1 MKTDKKNFLGA
12 AALVIFLL
20 CAFQTFNFYDGGYRV
35 IKNSNFRR
43 GEKLTYLA
51 HYSFLSAGESVVY
64 LDPQIHTV
72 NARPCYKVDITGK
85 SIGIF
90 AAMLRIN
97 DTWQSYIDTSAMIP
111 HKFYRNI
118 EEGKYRKKE
127 TVTFD
132 HFNKMAEL
140 RHTTNKD
147 PEKVEHYKVPTNVQD
162 MVSGYYFLRTLDF
175 TNKKVGDTISID
187 GFFENKNYKLAIKY
201 LGKDVLSSKVGKIN
215 TEVIVPLMPGN
226 DLFDGKES
234 IKIWI
239 SNDANRIPIK
249 IKAKMFVGAVEVD
262 LTKYENL
269 KVPLALVKK

>member
-1 MKTDKKNFLGA
+1 MKFRQKTFWLMGSIAFL
-12 AALVIFLL
+12 LL
-20 CAFQTFNFYDGGYRV
+20 CAFQFVNQYDGGYRV
-35 IKNSNFRR
+35 VKNNNFRR
-43 GEKLTYLA
+43 GEKLSYLA

-72 NARPCYKVDITGK
+72 NSRPCYKVDITGK
-85 SIGIF
+85 SVGIF

-127 TVTFD
+127 TVIFD
-132 HFNKMAEL
+132 HFNKTAEL

-147 PEKVEHYKVPTNVQD
+147 PEKVEQYKIPTNVQD

-175 TNKKVGDTISID
+175 TNKKVGDTLTID

-201 LGKDVLSSKVGKIN
+201 LGKDVLSSKVGKVN

-249 IKAKMFVGAVEVD
+249 IKAKMFVGAVDID

-269 KVPLALVKK
+269 KTPLALVKK

>member
-1 MKTDKKNFLGA
+1 MKIWQKTFFISSFLM
-12 AALVIFLL
+12 VSLL
-20 CAFQTFNFYDGGYRV
+20 CSFQFLHNFDDNYRV
-35 IKNSNFRR
+35 VKNSNFRR
-43 GEKLTYLA
+43 GEKLSYLA
-51 HYSFLSAGESVVY
+51 HYSFFSAGESVVY

-72 NARPCYKVDITGK
+72 NSRPCYKVDITGK
-85 SIGIF
+85 SVGVF

-127 TVTFD
+127 TVVFD
-132 HFNKMAEL
+132 HFNKTAEL
-140 RHTTNKD
+140 RHVTNKD
-147 PEKVEHYKVPTNVQD
+147 AEKVENYKIPSNVQD

-175 TNKKVGDTISID
+175 TNKKVNDTLTID

-201 LGKDVLSSKVGKIN
+201 LGKEILSTKVGKVH
-215 TEVIVPLMPGN
+215 TEVIVPIMPGN
-226 DLFDGKES
+226 ELFDGKES

-249 IKAKMFVGAVEVD
+249 IKAKMFVGSVEVD

-269 KVPLALVKK
+269 KAPLALVKK